1 MVGIGAVWR
10 ATAGSLGCVLGGWL
24 AVDMV
29 CHGQPVHGRRMA
41 CTPYW
46 GNAGLLKQPTLKRVQ
61 SKLRVIAKK
70 LVVWLLAFTSGLSAM
85 LASNHFLRT

>member
-1 MVGIGAVWR
+1 MVGVGTVWR
-10 ATAGSLGCVLGGWL
+10 ATVGGLGRILGRWL

-29 CHGQPVHGRRMA
+29 CHGQPVHGRCVA
-41 CTPYW
+41 CTPYG
-46 GNAGLLKQPTLKRVQ
+46 GNAGPLKQPALNRVQ